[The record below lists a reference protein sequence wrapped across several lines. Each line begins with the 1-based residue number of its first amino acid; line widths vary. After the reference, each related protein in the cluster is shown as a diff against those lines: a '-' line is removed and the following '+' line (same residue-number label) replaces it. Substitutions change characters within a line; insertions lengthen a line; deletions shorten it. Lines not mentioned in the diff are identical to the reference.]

1 VTGKDIASLS
11 DSYLMNTYGERIIS
25 VVRGE
30 GTKVWD
36 SSGKEYLD
44 LIAGIAVSTLGHC
57 HPRVVDAIRKQAEI
71 LIHASNLYYTEPQ
84 AELAKKL
91 VANSFSD
98 KVFFCNSGAEA
109 NEAAI
114 KLSRKF
120 GNGKYEIITMEG
132 SFHGRTIATLTA
144 TGQEKVR
151 KGFAPLLPGFRHV
164 PFNDLPAVEKAIG
177 EETIAVMVEPIQGE
191 GGDRVAEAEFIVGL
205 RRLCDERNLLLIL
218 DEVQCGFGRTGKLF
232 AYEHYGIEPDIMTLA
247 KPLGG
252 GLPLGAV
259 LATETVSEV
268 FSPGSHASTFGGNP
282 VACSAG
288 LATLEV
294 ILGESLIERAELLGK
309 YLLGKLSELKEKN
322 KLVSDVRGKG
332 LMLGIEL
339 SIPGKEIVKEC
350 ASRGVLLN
358 CTAET
363 FIRFLP
369 PLTVTEEEIDT
380 GINVL
385 DGVLN
390 QVTPPPISS
399 PLEGED

>member
-1 VTGKDIASLS
+1 MTGKDIACLS

-44 LIAGIAVSTLGHC
+44 LIAAIAVSTLGHC
-57 HPRVVDAIRKQAEI
+57 HPRVVDAIRKQAET

-151 KGFAPLLPGFRHV
+151 KGFAPLLPGFKHV

-322 KLVSDVRGKG
+322 KLVSGVRGKG

-339 SIPGKEIVKEC
+339 TIPAKEIVKEC
-350 ASRGVLLN
+350 ALRGVLLN
-358 CTAET
+358 CTADT

-385 DGVLN
+385 DGVLHK
-390 QVTPPPISS
+390 TS
-399 PLEGED
+399 

>member
-1 VTGKDIASLS
+1 MTGKDIASLS

-25 VVRGE
+25 VVRGQ

-36 SSGKEYLD
+36 SSGKQYLD

-57 HPRVVDAIRKQAEI
+57 HPRVVDAIRKQVEI

-151 KGFAPLLPGFRHV
+151 KGFAPLLPGFKHV

-177 EETIAVMVEPIQGE
+177 EGTIAVMVEPVQGE

-259 LATETVSEV
+259 LATETISEV
-268 FSPGSHASTFGGNP
+268 FSPWSHASTFGGNP

-322 KLVSDVRGKG
+322 KLISDVRGKG

-339 SIPGKEIVKEC
+339 SIAGKEIVVEC

-385 DGVLN
+385 DDILKRQNV
-390 QVTPPPISS
+390 
-399 PLEGED
+399 